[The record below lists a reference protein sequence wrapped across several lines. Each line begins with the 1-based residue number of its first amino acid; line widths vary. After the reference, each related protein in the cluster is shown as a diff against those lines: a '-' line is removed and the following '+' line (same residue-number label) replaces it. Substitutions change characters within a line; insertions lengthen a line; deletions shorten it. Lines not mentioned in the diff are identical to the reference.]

1 MTYYRDEILE
11 EVRERRAHLLEKYGG
26 FEGYMKHLSE
36 DRPRFEKEGWH
47 FAALREVATR
57 VNAVSDEP
65 YGRDEAA
72 TVIPPTG
79 TGKAAIQGVI

>member
-36 DRPRFEKEGWH
+36 DSPRLEKEGWH
-47 FAALREVATR
+47 FSAHGEAATR
-57 VNAVSDEP
+57 VNAVSNE
-65 YGRDEAA
+65 
-72 TVIPPTG
+72 
-79 TGKAAIQGVI
+79 Q